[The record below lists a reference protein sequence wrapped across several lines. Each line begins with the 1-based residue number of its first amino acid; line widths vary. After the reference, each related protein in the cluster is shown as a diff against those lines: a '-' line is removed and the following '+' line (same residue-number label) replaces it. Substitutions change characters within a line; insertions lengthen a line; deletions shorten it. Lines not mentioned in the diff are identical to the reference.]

1 MKNISLDIKI
11 EKPFGNLF
19 REKTALL
26 VVETAEGDFLVG
38 AKPYQY
44 PPTITRLLGGGVD
57 EGESEISAATREIR
71 EELGVTL
78 NPSQLTPMLVVSVSA
93 EDTERKHYTHEIHIY
108 YANIGNNQY
117 EPGDDIKAIVKLNL
131 DELYA
136 LGEAYE
142 ALPETLWYNGPEG
155 LYSWNDYGKLYGP
168 VHKLA
173 SEAVRKL
180 KSSQ

>member
-1 MKNISLDIKI
+1 MKHVRLDIKV
-11 EKPFGNLF
+11 KNPFGNLF

-26 VVETAEGDFLVG
+26 VVETADGDFLVG

-57 EGESEISAATREIR
+57 EGESENNAATREIR
-71 EELGVTL
+71 EELGVAL
-78 NPSQLTPMLVVSVSA
+78 SFSQLTPMLVVSVGA
-93 EDTERKHYTHEIHIY
+93 EDAEGKHYAHEIHIY
-108 YANIGNNQY
+108 YANIGDDQY
-117 EPGDDIKAIVKLNL
+117 EPGDDIKAIVKLDL

-142 ALPETLWYNGPEG
+142 ALPEALWYNGPEG

-173 SEAVRKL
+173 SEAVREL

>member
-19 REKTALL
+19 RKKVALI
-26 VVETAEGDFLVG
+26 VVENADGDFLIG
-38 AKPYQY
+38 TKPYQY
-44 PPTITRLLGGGVD
+44 PPTISRLLGGGVD
-57 EGESEISAATREIR
+57 EGEPEDVAAARELS

-78 NPSQLTPMLVVSVSA
+78 NPSELTSLLVITTSA
-93 EDTERKHYTHEIHIY
+93 EDAEGKRYTHETHVY
-108 YANIGNNQY
+108 YANIGDAQY
-117 EPGDDIKAIVKLNL
+117 EPGDDIKAIVKLSL
-131 DELYA
+131 DELYS

-142 ALPETLWYNGPEG
+142 ALPETLWYNGREG
-155 LYSWNDYGKLYGP
+155 LYSWKDYGKLYGP
-168 VHKLA
+168 VHKTA